1 MPKIVTKKT
10 RFPEGWEVVKDTLD
24 EFERKMREALAD
36 PHEGKR
42 KVESV
47 WPIMK
52 INHQRSRYIYE
63 KYYHTHEITKEVY
76 DFCLKQG
83 YADASLIAKW
93 KKTGYEK
100 LCCLKCIQT
109 RDSNTGGT
117 CICRVPKSK
126 LESGTIVQC
135 TNCGCRGCASCDV

>member
-42 KVESV
+42 KVES
-47 WPIMK
+47 
-52 INHQRSRYIYE
+52 
-63 KYYHTHEITKEVY
+63 VY